1 LLGVKDDINRRK
13 MKHVAYTIYLCS
25 LITLMSSCI
34 GDDLVFDEVEPMVF
48 ITSTIDTLAV
58 GTSFQL
64 EAKFLDNV
72 GREQVLPKV
81 WTSSAPDI
89 ISVDQQGLV
98 TGLNVGSAL
107 ITAELNENGVL
118 YIDDIALVV
127 GDVTTQ
133 ASISRVGTIKTTS
146 SYRLEGGFTLEEKG
160 DGLVL
165 SIDDSYE
172 TTSALPGL
180 YLYLT
185 NNKNSNAG
193 ALEIGEVTIFSGA
206 HSYQIPDDVGINDYQ
221 YLLYYCK
228 PFSVKVGDGEFDN

>member
-1 LLGVKDDINRRK
+1 
-13 MKHVAYTIYLCS
+13 MKQALHYIFFFTI
-25 LITLMSSCI
+25 ITLMSSCI
-34 GDDLVFDEVEPMVF
+34 GDDLVFDEVDPMVF

-81 WTSSAPDI
+81 WTSSAPDV

-98 TGLNVGSAL
+98 SGLRVGRSV

-118 YIDDIALVV
+118 YQDDIDLIV
-127 GDVTTQ
+127 GELTTQ
-133 ASISRVGTIKTTS
+133 TSNARTGIIKTTS
-146 SYRLEGGFTLEEKG
+146 SYRLEGGFTLESIG
-160 DGLVL
+160 GGLVL
-165 SIDDSYE
+165 SIDETYE

-185 NNKNSNAG
+185 NNKNSNSD
-193 ALEIGEVTIFSGA
+193 ALEIGEVTVFSGA